1 MALVVIVKFVAIST
15 HDLEIG
21 GILGICNDMPGHF
34 QRLNCEVDPE
44 KGNSTDC
51 SSFDENL
58 KGVNFLHGITIQINV

>member
-1 MALVVIVKFVAIST
+1 
-15 HDLEIG
+15 
-21 GILGICNDMPGHF
+21 MPGHF

-44 KGNSTDC
+44 KSNSTDC